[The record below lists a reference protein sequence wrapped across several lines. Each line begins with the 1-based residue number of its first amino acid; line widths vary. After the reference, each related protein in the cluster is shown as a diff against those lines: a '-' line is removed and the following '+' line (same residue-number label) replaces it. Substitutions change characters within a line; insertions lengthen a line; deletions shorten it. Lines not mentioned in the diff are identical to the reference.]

1 MLINIYH
8 DYTKDLSWFTTKLYP
23 SNDLKKKEGAG
34 VDEEERRGLEG
45 GREDWGWR
53 IVSKRKVNKGS
64 GQN

>member
-45 GREDWGWR
+45 GRED
-53 IVSKRKVNKGS
+53 
-64 GQN
+64 